1 MRGSVQVIQRGLPDP
16 LTRSRSV
23 LSEQINRPAIPG
35 VRLPK
40 RLRKRDSLSHAIRDL
55 VIDGTCSF
63 TNLDLLKL
71 SRFDGLEKDWR
82 EKRGWM
88 PIA

>member
-1 MRGSVQVIQRGLPDP
+1 
-16 LTRSRSV
+16 
-23 LSEQINRPAIPG
+23 
-35 VRLPK
+35 
-40 RLRKRDSLSHAIRDL
+40 
-55 VIDGTCSF
+55 VIDGACSF
-63 TNLDLLKL
+63 SNIDLLKL

>member
-1 MRGSVQVIQRGLPDP
+1 MAF
-16 LTRSRSV
+16 LTLWRASGGQQARIAPAS
-23 LSEQINRPAIPG
+23 ITGRHRAGNKPAIG
-35 VRLPK
+35 RCLAG
-40 RLRKRDSLSHAIRDL
+40 LSPASGHAIRDL
-55 VIDGTCSF
+55 VIDGACSF
-63 TNLDLLKL
+63 TNIDLLKL